1 MSSEQEQWAVQI
13 REVPTIFRMA
23 LLSDEH
29 AIRNRP
35 AAGEWSAVEVVGHMI
50 DKMQIWTSR
59 VERLMVEERPALPG
73 YDQDA
78 LVRDHD
84 YLHADP
90 EVLFEQLRQACE
102 RFATLVEGIP
112 TSAMGREG
120 VHEEVG
126 PMTLRQCVEVPLESA
141 SGHLEQLRAAQAL
154 V

>member
-1 MSSEQEQWAVQI
+1 M
-13 REVPTIFRMA
+13 
-23 LLSDEH
+23 
-29 AIRNRP
+29 
-35 AAGEWSAVEVVGHMI
+35 
-50 DKMQIWTSR
+50 
-59 VERLMVEERPALPG
+59 PG

-102 RFATLVEGIP
+102 RFATLVERIP
-112 TSAMGREG
+112 TSALGREG

-126 PMTLRQCVEVPLESA
+126 PMTLRRCIEAPLKSVP
-141 SGHLEQLRAAQAL
+141 GHLEQLRAAQTL